1 MFNGT
6 LVVRPARYNP
16 EKGLRHADNSD
27 VHNVWSLLGGYAK
40 ESLLLPRTEEDI
52 QEKIAN
58 FRIAEL
64 NGEFVGCVAI
74 RNYGNSLYEV
84 RSFAVVPEHV
94 GQGIGSEILSGVIRQ
109 MKEAGTPARLFSL
122 TYRAHFFIRLGFR
135 IVDKSMFP
143 GKIWSDCVI
152 CKNKDNCDETAVL
165 MEFP

>member
-16 EKGLRHADNSD
+16 EKGIRDEENCDIHRIRA
-27 VHNVWSLLGGYAK
+27 LLGGYAK
-40 ESLLLPRTEEDI
+40 ENLLLPRTEEDI

-84 RSFAVVPEHV
+84 RSFAVLPDHV

-109 MKEAGTPARLFSL
+109 MKEAGEPARLFSL
-122 TYRAHFFIRLGFR
+122 TYRTHFFTRLGFR
-135 IVDKSMFP
+135 VVDKSMFP
-143 GKIWSDCVI
+143 GKIWSDCII
-152 CKNKDNCDETAVL
+152 CKKKDHCDETAVL